1 VSRAPLFG
9 LGTIAL
15 CVLVQLWGALAFWYR
30 LRGIEVADPVSVAGY
45 VPRSGLH
52 PTLLTSAF
60 VHAGWIHLAGNLLFL
75 YFTAFNLEDR
85 WGWAV
90 FGPFY
95 LGGAVVSA
103 VAFAAFEPTSSVPL
117 VGASGAVAAAMG
129 AFVVCFARTRL
140 SLWYFWWLLPPFRQF
155 LYVGTFMTRAYVA
168 IPAWFALEVVNAIL
182 DGGSLVARTAHVG
195 GFLYGVAF
203 AAILRASGMDARRWE
218 VQEKKSEVF
227 AEDPAFL
234 AALDH
239 LARGAQSEARAALQ
253 ELLARRD
260 HGEARV
266 ALARLLAE
274 TGDAHAAA
282 PVASRALLELAT
294 GREPHRAVALFTELT
309 RACPS
314 LVLADGALARGARAA
329 AGLGELAVAFDA
341 LRQLL
346 LHHPDSDEVPRA
358 LWEAAELQQR
368 ELRPDLARG
377 TLEDLAAAFPSS
389 PFALLARDK
398 LAAAPP

>member
-30 LRGIEVADPVSVAGY
+30 LRGIEVADPVTIAGY

-60 VHAGWIHLAGNLLFL
+60 VHAGWVHLAGNLLFL

-85 WGWAV
+85 WGLTV

-103 VAFAAFEPTSSVPL
+103 VAFAAFDPTSSVPL

-129 AFVVCFARTRL
+129 AFLVCFARTRL
-140 SLWYFWWLLPPFRQF
+140 SLWYFWWLLPPFRQY
-155 LYVGTFMTRAYVA
+155 LYVGTFLTRAYVA
-168 IPAWFALEVVNAIL
+168 IPAWFALEVVNAVL
-182 DGGSLVARTAHVG
+182 DGGSMIARTAHVG

-203 AAILRASGMDARRWE
+203 AAILKASGMDARRRE

-239 LARGAQSEARAALQ
+239 LARGAQGEARAALQ
-253 ELLARRD
+253 ALLARRD
-260 HGEARV
+260 HGEARIV
-266 ALARLLAE
+266 LARLLAE
-274 TGDAHAAA
+274 TGDARAAA
-282 PVASRALLELAT
+282 PVASRALLELT
-294 GREPHRAVALFTELT
+294 GAEPRRAVALFGELT
-309 RACPS
+309 GACPS
-314 LVLADGALARGARAA
+314 LVLTDGALARVARAA
-329 AGLGELAVAFDA
+329 AALGELGVAFDA

-346 LHHPDSDEVPRA
+346 LHHPDADEVPRA

-368 ELRPDLARG
+368 ELRPDLARA
-377 TLEDLAAAFPSS
+377 TLENLAAVFPTSS
-389 PFALLARDK
+389 FALLARDK